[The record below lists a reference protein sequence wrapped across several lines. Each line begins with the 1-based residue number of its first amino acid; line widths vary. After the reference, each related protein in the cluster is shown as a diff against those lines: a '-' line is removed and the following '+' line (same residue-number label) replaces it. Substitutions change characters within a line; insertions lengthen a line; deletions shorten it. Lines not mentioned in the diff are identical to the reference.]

1 MVDVKRIADACG
13 YAVPYYELVN
23 ERPVLD
29 AYHSKHPDEK
39 YAQQI
44 ATRNRHSIDGLPAV
58 EPDSPPPPP

>member
-1 MVDVKRIADACG
+1 MA
-13 YAVPYYELVN
+13 YYELVN